1 VLLKIVARLGDALSR
16 RWLRRRGNPFYDEI
30 TAVADA
36 LGRPGVYF
44 LNIIYEW
51 ACSTS
56 AAPDPAGSGNRMIR
70 ILDWD
75 MPGIGRHIVLG
86 RHMSDHG
93 LYYNVTWPG
102 YAGVLTAMAPGRFAA
117 AINQAPRQTPTG
129 LRWLDETIVHLRMY
143 NAGGTLP
150 APHLLRQV
158 FETAPDYAAAFAML
172 MDEDVDLAMPALF
185 TLSGTGPEEGCV
197 VEAIGRRRIAHRGK
211 TAPGRV
217 IGVANRWLSAEL
229 PGKSRDNALVPSD
242 RQTAEANN
250 LERQHGICDLQR
262 GAFTGVADLAP
273 PVLNSHTVLV
283 ASANARQ
290 GYLVVEAL
298 DGGSDRARLP
308 NVIGRVM
315 VE

>member
-1 VLLKIVARLGDALSR
+1 MLLKIVARLGDALSR

-51 ACSTS
+51 SCSTS
-56 AAPDPAGSGNRMIR
+56 AAPDPAGSGNRIIR

-102 YAGVLTAMAPGRFAA
+102 YAGVLTAMA
-117 AINQAPRQTPTG
+117 
-129 LRWLDETIVHLRMY
+129 
-143 NAGGTLP
+143 
-150 APHLLRQV
+150 
-158 FETAPDYAAAFAML
+158 

>member
-1 VLLKIVARLGDALSR
+1 LLLEIVARLGDVLSR
-16 RWLRRRGNPFYDEI
+16 RWLKRRGNPFYDEV

-70 ILDWD
+70 VLDWG
-75 MPGIGRHIVLG
+75 MPGIGRHIVVG
-86 RHMSDHG
+86 RHTTDHG

-102 YAGVLTAMAPGRFAA
+102 YAGVLTAMAPERFAA
-117 AINQAPRQTPTG
+117 AINQAPRQTPIG
-129 LRWLDETIVHLRMY
+129 LRWLDEAIVHLRMY

-158 FETAPDYAAAFAML
+158 FEKAPDYAAALAML
-172 MDEDVDLAMPALF
+172 MDADVDLAMPAIF
-185 TLSGTGPEEGCV
+185 TLSGTRAEEACV

-211 TAPGRV
+211 FARGGI

-229 PGKSRDNALVPSD
+229 PGKPRDNALLPSD

-250 LERQHGICDLQR
+250 LERQRGICDLQR
-262 GAFTGVADLAP
+262 GTFAGVADLAP
-273 PVLNSHTVLV
+273 PLLNSHTVMV

-290 GYLVVEAL
+290 GCLVVEAL
-298 DGGSDRARLP
+298 DGGGDRPGLP
-308 NVIGRVM
+308 MVIGRVM
-315 VE
+315 IE